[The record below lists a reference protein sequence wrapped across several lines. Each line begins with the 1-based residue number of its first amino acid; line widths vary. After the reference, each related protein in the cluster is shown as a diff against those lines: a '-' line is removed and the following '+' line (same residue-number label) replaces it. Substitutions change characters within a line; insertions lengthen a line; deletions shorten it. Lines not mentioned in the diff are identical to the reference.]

1 MRICV
6 VRGPLLYAVTFAML
20 ITSCAGGSQ
29 AETPTPNPAESE
41 LSSSTKPTSTHSAT
55 LTEDKF
61 ASCVLT
67 PAEVKAAFA
76 EWIGPGEI
84 TITPE
89 YSAPHTC
96 WYTTPPNS
104 LLLDGKGRIV
114 PSTDTRSI
122 QIDRTAY
129 TDPVPKSAGIYS
141 TKVTWGG
148 ATPEEVFASTE
159 KAEKELAVAS
169 KRGAVVKTYPDIG
182 GGAIF
187 SGEAQITIATK
198 ADYWYTVGIS
208 GTKGDARY
216 ESAMVAIAK
225 AINEKIAAG
234 N

>member
-1 MRICV
+1 MRMSV
-6 VRGPLLYAVTFAML
+6 VGGPLLYAVTFAML

-29 AETPTPNPAESE
+29 PETPTPPAESDV
-41 LSSSTKPTSTHSAT
+41 SSSTKPTSSPSAT
-55 LTEDKF
+55 ITEDKF

-67 PAEVKAAFA
+67 PAEVKAAFS

-96 WYTTPPNS
+96 WYTTPANS
-104 LLLDGKGRIV
+104 LLLDGKGKIV

-129 TDPVPKSAGIYS
+129 SDPVLKSAGIYN

-148 ATPEEVFASTE
+148 PTPEEVFASTE

-182 GGAIF
+182 GGAVF
-187 SGEAQITIATK
+187 SGEAQITVATK
-198 ADYWYTVGIS
+198 TDYWYSVGIS

-216 ESAMVAIAK
+216 ESAMVAIAR
-225 AINEKIAAG
+225 AINEKVAAG
-234 N
+234 H